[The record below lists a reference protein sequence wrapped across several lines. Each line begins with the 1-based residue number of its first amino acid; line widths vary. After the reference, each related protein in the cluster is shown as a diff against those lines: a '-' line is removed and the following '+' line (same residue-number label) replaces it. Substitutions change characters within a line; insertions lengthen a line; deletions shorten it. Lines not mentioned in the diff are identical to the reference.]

1 MNHPFNICRVHDNLL
16 RCPVR
21 NLSNKLQLWHKNFA
35 CGQENN
41 HNNNFDIDNDLTSKS
56 DITSIGFDI
65 ENNFVNTP
73 DKDRNEFLSRVEAV
87 LFLSREPLTLR
98 RISMLADLPDGYRVK
113 QILRD
118 LNQRYDK
125 QHFSF
130 HIVEVA
136 GGVQLRTRP
145 EFAAW
150 LLRVQE
156 TPVIVRL
163 SSPAME
169 TLAVIAY
176 KQPVHRAEIEKL
188 RGVQCGDLIRQLLE
202 KNLVK
207 IVGRSEELGRPFFYG
222 TTKYFQ
228 QIFGLKNLNDLPDYE
243 TINKKEIE
251 SNQQQ

>member
-1 MNHPFNICRVHDNLL
+1 MSKIDKLEFLYKKTAINEIRNSSIEMVNLRVDNLSSEV
-16 RCPVR
+16 CDGK
-21 NLSNKLQLWHKNFA
+21 SNEIFDNNVHE
-35 CGQENN
+35 GDREN
-41 HNNNFDIDNDLTSKS
+41 DIRGD
-56 DITSIGFDI
+56 
-65 ENNFVNTP
+65 
-73 DKDRNEFLSRVEAV
+73 FLSRVEAV

-98 RISMLADLPDGYRVK
+98 RIGVLAELPDGVRVR
-113 QILRD
+113 QMLRE

-125 QHFSF
+125 QHTAFR
-130 HIVEVA
+130 IMEVA

-145 EFAAW
+145 EFAPW
-150 LLRVQE
+150 LLRIQE
-156 TPVIVRL
+156 VPIIVRI

-176 KQPVHRAEIEKL
+176 KQPVHRAEIERL

-228 QIFGLKNLNDLPDYE
+228 QIFGLKNLSDLPDYE
-243 TINKKEIE
+243 MLSQKKQQTEIKDIE
-251 SNQQQ
+251 ET

>member
-1 MNHPFNICRVHDNLL
+1 LGNAGGGKIGKLSFLYEKSARDENDNNKTATTNPKTDKLSVSISE
-16 RCPVR
+16 VR
-21 NLSNKLQLWHKNFA
+21 
-35 CGQENN
+35 
-41 HNNNFDIDNDLTSKS
+41 FD
-56 DITSIGFDI
+56 
-65 ENNFVNTP
+65 
-73 DKDRNEFLSRVEAV
+73 FLSRVEAV

-98 RISMLADLPDGYRVK
+98 RISVLAELPEGLRVK
-113 QILRD
+113 QMLRE
-118 LNQRYDK
+118 LNQRYDQ
-125 QHFSF
+125 QHTAF

-136 GGVQLRTRP
+136 GGVQLRTRS
-145 EFAAW
+145 EFASW

-156 TPVIVRL
+156 TPVIVRV

-228 QIFGLKNLNDLPDYE
+228 QIFGLKNLNDLP
-243 TINKKEIE
+243 EIPKQE
-251 SNQQQ
+251 STFGD

>member
-1 MNHPFNICRVHDNLL
+1 MFHPFNLRRESSNWSARSGGLGYSCGVGISKFLFLYEKSEHDQ
-16 RCPVR
+16 C
-21 NLSNKLQLWHKNFA
+21 
-35 CGQENN
+35 NN
-41 HNNNFDIDNDLTSKS
+41 GEIDET
-56 DITSIGFDI
+56 
-65 ENNFVNTP
+65 NFVSDELSGGVIDING
-73 DKDRNEFLSRVEAV
+73 FLSRVEAV

-98 RISMLADLPDGYRVK
+98 RIGVLAELPEGVRVR
-113 QILRD
+113 QILRE
-118 LNQRYDK
+118 LNQHYDK
-125 QHFSF
+125 QHTAF

-145 EFAAW
+145 EFAPW

-156 TPVIVRL
+156 APVIVRL
-163 SSPAME
+163 SSPVLE

-176 KQPVHRAEIEKL
+176 KQPVHRAEIERL

-228 QIFGLKNLNDLPDYE
+228 QIFGLKNLNDLP
-243 TINKKEIE
+243 EIQ
-251 SNQQQ
+251 N

>member
-1 MNHPFNICRVHDNLL
+1 MIHPFNICRVQDKWLCCSDAS
-16 RCPVR
+16 RI
-21 NLSNKLQLWHKNFA
+21 NKLNFLYDKDTTEA
-35 CGQENN
+35 KRNISCNKISYD
-41 HNNNFDIDNDLTSKS
+41 NFDGVDDKLSVS
-56 DITSIGFDI
+56 DSRMD
-65 ENNFVNTP
+65 
-73 DKDRNEFLSRVEAV
+73 FLLRVEAV

-98 RISMLADLPDGYRVK
+98 RIAMLAELPEGLRVK
-113 QILRD
+113 QILRE

-125 QHFSF
+125 QRTAFC
-130 HIVEVA
+130 IVEVA
-136 GGVQLRTRP
+136 GGVQLRTRA
-145 EFAAW
+145 EFASW
-150 LLRVQE
+150 LLRIQE
-156 TPVIVRL
+156 SPVIVRL

-228 QIFGLKNLNDLPDYE
+228 QIFGLKNINDLPDYE
-243 TINKKEIE
+243 TLSKK
-251 SNQQQ
+251 NQDTENM